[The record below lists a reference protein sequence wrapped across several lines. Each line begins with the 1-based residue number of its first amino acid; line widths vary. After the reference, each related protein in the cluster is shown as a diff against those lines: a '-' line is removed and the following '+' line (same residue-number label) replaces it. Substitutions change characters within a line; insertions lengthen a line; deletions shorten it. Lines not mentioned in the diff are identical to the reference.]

1 MTETAA
7 AGRSASEIHAP
18 RRMGPRTTAFVSNR
32 CLLLGLLL
40 VCIGAGLFYAH
51 EEEEEEEA
59 MVDDNVA
66 WKLATDHVLPYD
78 AAPAKLASPF
88 AEESSLHYQHPPSP
102 EGDRGRKQK
111 GVAGGATVAMNREP
125 IRWGKRAM
133 EWKEAAGPPGSVK
146 SKGMS
151 NMTDAGTPRGG
162 SSTGQV
168 GGKETEEQVLERE
181 MQEIQELK
189 SHLAAAKAVGGSSMS
204 GERGF
209 EGEYLICHSRLCE
222 ELHNFSCYIF

>member
-1 MTETAA
+1 MWAGIGVSLNCIMTETAA
-7 AGRSASEIHAP
+7 AGRSASEIGSAG
-18 RRMGPRTTAFVSNR
+18 RMGPRSTSFVSNR

-59 MVDDNVA
+59 IVDDNVA

-88 AEESSLHYQHPPSP
+88 AEESSRHYPPRPSP
-102 EGDRGRKQK
+102 EGDRGRKEK
-111 GVAGGATVAMNREP
+111 GVASGAVVAMNREP

-168 GGKETEEQVLERE
+168 GGEETEQQVLERE

-189 SHLAAAKAVGGSSMS
+189 SQMAAAKALGGGSMS
-204 GERGF
+204 GETGF
-209 EGEYLICHSRLCE
+209 EGECLICQSRL
-222 ELHNFSCYIF
+222 

>member
-1 MTETAA
+1 
-7 AGRSASEIHAP
+7 
-18 RRMGPRTTAFVSNR
+18 MGPRTTSFVSNR

-78 AAPAKLASPF
+78 AAPAKLAS
-88 AEESSLHYQHPPSP
+88 AEESSRHYPPRPSP
-102 EGDRGRKQK
+102 VGDRWRKEK
-111 GVAGGATVAMNREP
+111 GVAGGAAVAINREP
-125 IRWGKRAM
+125 IRWGK

-146 SKGMS
+146 SKGTS
-151 NMTDAGTPRGG
+151 NMNDAGTPKKGG

-168 GGKETEEQVLERE
+168 GGQETEEQVLERE

-189 SHLAAAKAVGGSSMS
+189 SQLAAAKAVGGVSNS
-204 GERGF
+204 GERF
-209 EGEYLICHSRLCE
+209 EGEYIICQSRL
-222 ELHNFSCYIF
+222 